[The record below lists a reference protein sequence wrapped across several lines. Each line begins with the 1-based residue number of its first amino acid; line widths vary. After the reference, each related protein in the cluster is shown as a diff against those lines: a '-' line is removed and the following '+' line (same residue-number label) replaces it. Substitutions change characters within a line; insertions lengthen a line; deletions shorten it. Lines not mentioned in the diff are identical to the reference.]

1 MIKPFKN
8 SLIAV
13 LVLLFAFVAV
23 VPIHAQEQQIP
34 TQEQYLRD
42 QYEFLKSEAIRFE
55 ERVNRER
62 GAFISN
68 VQLELAVLV
77 AILSILGVGGF
88 LTIKDRADK
97 AFDKHIEKNGRE
109 LQRRAEKW
117 SREVVKGEFGLN
129 KHIVLLADKKRHKQ
143 ILTNEEKLLQSR
155 GFNKVSLRSP
165 KGKVDDADLV
175 VFCYKDDLDKT
186 LTKLVEALEAENRGK
201 PLIVYY
207 KGNVSNQKVRQYQWH
222 VYANTPLTL
231 VSWVFTVLS
240 SYQGSIKEGNHVS

>member
-68 VQLELAVLV
+68 VQLLLCSYIVRHHLA
-77 AILSILGVGGF
+77 
-88 LTIKDRADK
+88 T
-97 AFDKHIEKNGRE
+97 
-109 LQRRAEKW
+109 
-117 SREVVKGEFGLN
+117 
-129 KHIVLLADKKRHKQ
+129 
-143 ILTNEEKLLQSR
+143 
-155 GFNKVSLRSP
+155 
-165 KGKVDDADLV
+165 
-175 VFCYKDDLDKT
+175 
-186 LTKLVEALEAENRGK
+186 
-201 PLIVYY
+201 
-207 KGNVSNQKVRQYQWH
+207 
-222 VYANTPLTL
+222 
-231 VSWVFTVLS
+231 
-240 SYQGSIKEGNHVS
+240 